1 MPINTEICIIS
12 RINTGL
18 TIGICYSNISSSFL
32 AAVRSAVFRKPV
44 YVRRGARPCMTCTTC
59 DRYNGYSRR
68 NLHGYIRLPKAMK
81 RLRELETKLEDLQK
95 QITIEKAKSAF
106 RLSKADIIRLYKAG
120 LEKEPK
126 NAGKHGIFEK

>member
-1 MPINTEICIIS
+1 M
-12 RINTGL
+12 G
-18 TIGICYSNISSSFL
+18 GGAVGSFQGV
-32 AAVRSAVFRKPV
+32 AVNVG
-44 YVRRGARPCMTCTTC
+44 RGAGPCVTCSSC
-59 DRYNGYSRR
+59 YRYDRHACGD
-68 NLHGYIRLPKAMK
+68 LHGYIRLPKAMK

-126 NAGKHGIFEK
+126 NAGKHEIFAKRKT